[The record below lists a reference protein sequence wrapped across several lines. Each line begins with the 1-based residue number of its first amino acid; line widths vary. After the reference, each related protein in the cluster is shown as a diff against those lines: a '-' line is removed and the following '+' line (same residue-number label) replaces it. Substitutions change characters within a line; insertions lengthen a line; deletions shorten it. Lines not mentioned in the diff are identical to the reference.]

1 MVRMGIVVFLLMAYA
16 FATTGIPVGESFVA
30 SPDSTTDNVIESV
43 TAPQNS
49 SVSSAEKNMVVQ
61 PVVVDTLLLS
71 ADAFK
76 KSYWHAQVDTQSL
89 NELAKIDPL
98 AEMFIT
104 GMRKFRIQQYREA
117 LTHFERSIVYSEAYR
132 ELAILYLYRSYF
144 ALREYRM
151 AFTVLKNYYHQFSS
165 TELKNKVVDELSKTA
180 TFLASTISSEHFW
193 SNDTLAEY
201 EDFLIQKDSL
211 ITIIQGLD
219 PKRAY
224 NKYLLL
230 KEEVHIA
237 FAQGFEAT
245 GDSLCYVI
253 LKGTDNQSLL
263 KWAYSAMTDGY
274 KSKSDNFYLQS
285 TLAETEFKL
294 RNYTVAIAHLK
305 TLLKRKPKW
314 ATKVSFNRKL
324 AFSYRKTSQ
333 YSKAITL
340 YKWLVKK
347 ARKQA
352 TANDYLNLARSYR
365 SLDQKKSANYWYT
378 QFSKRF
384 PKHTKALEIKW
395 TKGFELEQDNKLAQA
410 IKAYN
415 QFPPSKYDTKR
426 GKWIGFRKGYVEF
439 KRGRLK
445 SAIKQFKKV
454 IKNHDLLWP
463 AAASRFYLG
472 KAYLKLNKRRE
483 AQNWFLKTIKDYPVG
498 FYAHRARHYLIND
511 SLMIEDSIP
520 SISLLEY
527 TEEETIAWLQ
537 NQQNKKTVID
547 PTQLLQ
553 VETLLALGCW
563 DEAELR
569 YKRIYK
575 SKVGRLDFMYQFSK
589 LFLRYGN
596 IAQSYRISR
605 QMAWRL
611 DRRELMSSPRPLME
625 LLYLRPYF
633 DKVTYH
639 AKKMEVEPY
648 FVLALMRQESIFDSD
663 IESFAGAHGLM
674 QIMPATGKELARR
687 ENIVDFDPERLFNP
701 YLAIRLGIRYI
712 GDLMKR
718 WDNEYLVLSNY
729 NAGPRPTKR
738 WKKNNGHLDT
748 EMFVEEISY
757 WETRD
762 YLKKVMGN
770 YWTYQMIWGNR

>member
-1 MVRMGIVVFLLMAYA
+1 MVFLLMTYA
-16 FATTGIPVGESFVA
+16 FSSTDLSVGESFVA
-30 SPDSTTDNVIESV
+30 SPDSTTQKIIESV
-43 TAPQNS
+43 TAHQNS
-49 SVSSAEKNMVVQ
+49 SVSSDEKISIIQ

-71 ADAFK
+71 AEEFK
-76 KSYWHAQVDTQSL
+76 KRYWHAQVDTQSL
-89 NELAKIDPL
+89 NDLAKIDPL

-104 GMRKFRIQQYREA
+104 GMRKYRMQQYRDA

-151 AFTVLKNYYHQFSS
+151 AFTVLKNYYHQFSTTDS
-165 TELKNKVVDELSKTA
+165 KDNVVDELSKTA
-180 TFLASTISSEHFW
+180 TFLASKISSEHFW

-211 ITIIQGLD
+211 ISIIQDLD
-219 PKRAY
+219 PKRKY
-224 NKYLLL
+224 NKFLLL
-230 KEEVHIA
+230 KEEAHIA
-237 FAQGFEAT
+237 FAQGFVAT
-245 GDSLCYVI
+245 GDSLCYAI
-253 LKGTDNQSLL
+253 LKATKNKSLL
-263 KWAYSAMTDGY
+263 KWAYTAMTGAFKKRAD
-274 KSKSDNFYLQS
+274 DFYLQS

-294 RNYTVAIAHLK
+294 KNYSVAISHLQ
-305 TLLKRKPKW
+305 TLLKRQPKW

-333 YSKAITL
+333 YTKAIVL

-347 ARKQA
+347 AAKQA

-365 SLDQKKSANYWYT
+365 SLKQTRSANYWYT

-410 IKAYN
+410 IKAYD

-439 KRGRLK
+439 KRNRLQ
-445 SAIKQFKKV
+445 SAIKRFKRV
-454 IKNHDLLWP
+454 IKKPDLLWP
-463 AAASRFYLG
+463 ASASRFYLG
-472 KAYLKLNKRRE
+472 RSYLKLKNRRE
-483 AQNWFLKTIKDYPVG
+483 AKNWFLKTIKDYPVG
-498 FYAHRARHYLIND
+498 YYAHRARHYLIQD
-511 SLMIEDSIP
+511 SLMVEDSIP
-520 SISLLEY
+520 SITLLEY
-527 TEEETIAWLQ
+527 TEEETVAWLQ
-537 NQQNKKTVID
+537 NQQNKKTVLD
-547 PTQLLQ
+547 PSQLLQ

-563 DEAELR
+563 NEAELR
-569 YKRIYK
+569 YKRLYK

-589 LFLRYGN
+589 LFLRYGH

-611 DRRELMSSPRPLME
+611 DRRELMSPPRPLME

-633 DKVTYH
+633 QKVTYH
-639 AKKMEVEPY
+639 AQRMDVEPY
-648 FVLALMRQESIFDSD
+648 FILALMRQESIFDSD

-687 ENIVDFDPERLFNP
+687 ENIADFDPERLFNP
-701 YLAIRLGIRYI
+701 YLAIRLGVRYI
-712 GDLMKR
+712 GDLMKK

-738 WKKNNGHLDT
+738 WKENNGHLDT